1 MSKRG
6 VRIIPRVED
15 PITQL
20 TRLALDRGWHLKKA
34 VARDLAT
41 GENGEMVF
49 FVPDGETWVFL
60 RDDLFAGIHHLCIVG
75 PDQEKIAD
83 EIKKDFNPW
92 TAPELF
98 AWWDRAV
105 ADDDVDDR
113 VDAVLFLGVQSPED
127 PQQEYAVR
135 IQAALGDD
143 DKDVRNAAV
152 AAAAY
157 TDWRVFRKQLEQIAD
172 HDPDEKARERA
183 RYVVEGWDREN
194 VD

>member
-34 VARDLAT
+34 VARDPAT

-49 FVPDGETWVFL
+49 LVPDSETWVFL
-60 RDDLFAGIHHLCIVG
+60 RDDLFAGIHYFSIVG

-83 EIKKDFNPW
+83 EIKRDFNPW
-92 TAPELF
+92 TASELF
-98 AWWDRAV
+98 AWWDQGV
-105 ADDDVDDR
+105 ASDDVDAR
-113 VDAVLFLGVQSPED
+113 VDAVLFLGVHAPEE
-127 PQQEYAVR
+127 PHEEYVLR
-135 IQAALGDD
+135 IQAALGDK

-157 TDWRVFRKQLEQIAD
+157 ADWRIFRKQLEQIAA

-183 RYVVEGWDREN
+183 RYVVEGWARE
-194 VD
+194 DAA